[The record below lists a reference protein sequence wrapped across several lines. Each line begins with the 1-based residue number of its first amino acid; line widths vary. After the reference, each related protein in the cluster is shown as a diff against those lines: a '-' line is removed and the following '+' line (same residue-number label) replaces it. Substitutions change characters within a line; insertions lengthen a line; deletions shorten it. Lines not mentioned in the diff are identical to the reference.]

1 MPLGG
6 KRRRAKKNRKDSLI
20 LQELA
25 ILTVILS
32 LIDKLIEIVVLIIK
46 SRR

>member
-1 MPLGG
+1 MG
-6 KRRRAKKNRKDSLI
+6 KQRRRAKKNRKDSMI

-32 LIDKLIEIVVLIIK
+32 LIDRLIEIVVLIIK
-46 SRR
+46 SKR